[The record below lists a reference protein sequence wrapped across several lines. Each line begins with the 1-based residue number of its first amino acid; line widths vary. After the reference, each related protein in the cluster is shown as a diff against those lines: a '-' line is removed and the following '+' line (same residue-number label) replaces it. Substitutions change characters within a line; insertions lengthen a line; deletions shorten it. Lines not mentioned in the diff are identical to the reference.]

1 MQKATAKPS
10 CLSDHLNWML
20 YEEQSARCVLTLSL
34 LLPCPLPSLLTVLSG
49 SKESVSQG
57 TQGLTL
63 TCTSELARRQV
74 ADAVYFEGKKYI
86 LYVCLCTFF
95 FYAEER
101 NYLHFFQ
108 KVDFKSTNEM

>member
-1 MQKATAKPS
+1 M
-10 CLSDHLNWML
+10 
-20 YEEQSARCVLTLSL
+20 
-34 LLPCPLPSLLTVLSG
+34 LPCPLPSLLTVFSG

-74 ADAVYFEGKKYI
+74 ADAVYFEGKNIYCM
-86 LYVCLCTFF
+86 YVYALFF

-108 KVDFKSTNEM
+108 KVDFKSSNEM